1 MVTDQIHYKPL
12 YYFAVIGLVFA
23 ISIVAAVAIDVT
35 VAAAANV
42 CGYNCFCPL
51 ALLVS
56 FIAANL
62 NVVSGFGQYHHSYPN
77 LFGCTMFQ
85 QFYFFFFLC
94 KNLNTLIFI
103 YFKKV
108 ITCHYIHLLY
118 IRLSYKDI
126 VLMVCFFFI
135 FLCKI
140 KLTIYFNILIKLK

>member
-1 MVTDQIHYKPL
+1 
-12 YYFAVIGLVFA
+12 LVFA
-23 ISIVAAVAIDVT
+23 ISIVAAVAFDVT

-85 QFYFFFFLC
+85 QFYFFFFCARIL
-94 KNLNTLIFI
+94 TL
-103 YFKKV
+103 
-108 ITCHYIHLLY
+108 
-118 IRLSYKDI
+118 
-126 VLMVCFFFI
+126 
-135 FLCKI
+135 
-140 KLTIYFNILIKLK
+140 